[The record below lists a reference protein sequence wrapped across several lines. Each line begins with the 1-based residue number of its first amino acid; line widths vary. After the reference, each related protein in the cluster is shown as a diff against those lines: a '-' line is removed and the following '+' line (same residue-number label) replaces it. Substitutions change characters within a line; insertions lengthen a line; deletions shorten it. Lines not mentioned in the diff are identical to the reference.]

1 MQKLLEGIYSFQN
14 LFIAEKQED
23 FSKNDL
29 WSYLMDDKESEENLI
44 YLIKH

>member
-1 MQKLLEGIYSFQN
+1 MCKNYLKE
-14 LFIAEKQED
+14 FIHAEKQED

-29 WSYLMDDKESEENLI
+29 WNYLMDDKESEENLI